1 MDGVEEREK
10 LRVDGCVGVTF
21 SEGGASVLRVVP
33 QWEDQVP
40 GPYLNCKGW
49 DELREVG
56 HGEAG
61 PGTQAVDNAQEY
73 SG

>member
-40 GPYLNCKGW
+40 GPYLKCKGW